1 MPHFRTRLINSEFD
15 ITNEDGIYHDSVEDA
30 SKTAIVTA
38 IDVARGLFAS
48 GERSPSIEIC
58 ILDGEDTVA
67 RHMVRVD
74 VRDVAV

>member
-1 MPHFRTRLINSEFD
+1 MINSEFD
-15 ITNEDGIYHDSVEDA
+15 ITSEEGVFHDTIEDA

-48 GERSPSIEIC
+48 GERCPHIEIY
-58 ILDGEDTVA
+58 ILDGDETVA

-74 VRDVAV
+74 VTDVAV

>member
-15 ITNEDGIYHDSVEDA
+15 ITNEQGVFHDTVADA

-67 RHMVRVD
+67 RHMVRVEVTD
-74 VRDVAV
+74 VPF